1 MSSATPA
8 VESYANAI
16 SGKFN
21 YFSLDHKFGQQKN
34 EIELVDLRMTKLK
47 SGEFLSEKLREE
59 IAKNLLAEKQT
70 LLFLNRRGYAP
81 VTLCRACGKKYQCPD
96 CDFHLVF
103 HKSKNA
109 LICHYCGHRETPQKI
124 CKSCGA
130 ESEMVSV
137 GVGVEKLEEEVR
149 QLFPEARI
157 GLITSDNI
165 SSFLDVDAMVKKILN
180 NEIDIIIGTQM
191 IAKGHDFPAL
201 NLVGI
206 VDADAMF
213 FSSELRVLE
222 RAYQMITQVVGRAGR
237 RAEAGKILIQTY
249 NPQNLLF
256 EKIIKNDKKNFYD
269 FEVKN
274 RQTMNLPPFSR
285 FVKFEVSSFAE
296 NEARNF
302 AKKLIQNF
310 PVDKKIELFG
320 PAPAP
325 LQKLKNR
332 HHFLVNLKAEKKIN
346 VQKLITDV
354 LRNLDVPNSVRVR
367 VNVDPV

>member
-1 MSSATPA
+1 MLRIIFLA
-8 VESYANAI
+8 V
-16 SGKFN
+16 
-21 YFSLDHKFGQQKN
+21 
-34 EIELVDLRMTKLK
+34 
-47 SGEFLSEKLREE
+47 
-59 IAKNLLAEKQT
+59 LLMPRSVKKY
-70 LLFLNRRGYAP
+70 LLFL
-81 VTLCRACGKKYQCPD
+81 VL
-96 CDFHLVF
+96 
-103 HKSKNA
+103 HKAKNS
-109 LICHYCGHRETPQKI
+109 LICHYCGHHEKLT
-124 CKSCGA
+124 KSCKHCAA
-130 ESEMVSV
+130 ENEISSI

-157 GLITSDNI
+157 ALVTSDNVN
-165 SSFLDVDAMVKKILN
+165 SFLDVDELVKKILN

-191 IAKGHDFPAL
+191 IAKGHDFPEL
-201 NLVGI
+201 SLVGI

-213 FSSELRVLE
+213 FSSDLKVLE

-237 RAEAGKILIQTY
+237 GNEAGKIMIQTY

-256 EKIIKNDKKNFYD
+256 EKIIKNDKKSFYD

-274 RQTMNLPPFSR
+274 RQTLNLPPFSR

-296 NEARNF
+296 NEAKNF

-332 HHFLVNLKAEKKIN
+332 HHFLVNLQADRKVN
-346 VQKLITDV
+346 VQKLISDV
-354 LRNLDVPNSVRVR
+354 LQNLDIPNSVRVR
-367 VNVDPV
+367 INVDPV